1 MTPTSI
7 SSGGKLRIRFVPLLM
22 VLALLLGACGSGDGG
37 KKIQWIEGT
46 APANLAAQSTVESG
60 NDVEE
65 EPTSTVNQEGEGDA
79 DIKPTATLAPAEPTK
94 KPTERPEAVSG
105 VRLSAEQLDEFQP
118 NELGVIPVLEYHTI
132 TTEKREEQFVRTVDD
147 FKADLD
153 WLYENDFYVVPLKD
167 LIANRIAAPAG
178 KRPVVLTFD
187 DSTAGQFRY
196 LIADDGSVEI
206 DPDSAIG
213 IMEAFYADHP
223 DFGRGGFFAVLPTV
237 NFCFAWQFADAEPD
251 QYPYCQQKLTWLMD
265 NGYEVGNHT
274 LNHVD
279 LLQQDDDTFR
289 AELAGAIVAFQ
300 EMDTRIEANILAM
313 PFGNY
318 PDLDTKQQQREW
330 LREGF
335 EWKGTTYRII
345 GSLMVGDNP
354 TESPVSTEYDPVFI
368 ARIQAF
374 DDDANLEGGR
384 GSAYWFA
391 IFEDDPGQLYVSD
404 GSAETISVP
413 EELPAIMEGTLN
425 TDRIEADGLELIRY

>member
-1 MTPTSI
+1 MTSAPQVRRLIHRSRYI
-7 SSGGKLRIRFVPLLM
+7 SLIV
-22 VLALLLGACGSGDGG
+22 VLAMLLGACGSGDGG
-37 KKIQWIEGT
+37 KKIEWIEGT
-46 APANLAAQSTVESG
+46 APANLALQPTVESQ
-60 NDVEE
+60 ND
-65 EPTSTVNQEGEGDA
+65 GEVD
-79 DIKPTATLAPAEPTK
+79 PTATATEESDAEPDTEPTATSAPSEPTEQ
-94 KPTERPEAVSG
+94 PTERPEAVSG

-132 TTEKREEQFVRTVDD
+132 TTEDREEQFVRTVSD
-147 FKADLD
+147 FKADLE
-153 WLYENDFYVVPLKD
+153 WLYENNFYVIPLND

-196 LIADDGSVEI
+196 LIGDDGSVEI

-213 IMEAFYADHP
+213 ILESFYSEHP
-223 DFGRGGFFAVLPTV
+223 DFGRGGFFAILPTE

-251 QYPYCQQKLTWLMD
+251 QYPYCQQKLTWLLD
-265 NGYEVGNHT
+265 NGYEIGNHT

-300 EMDTRIEANILAM
+300 EMDSRIEANILAM

-335 EWKGTTYRII
+335 EWEGTSYRII
-345 GSLMVGDNP
+345 GCLMVGDNP

-384 GSAYWFA
+384 GTAYWFA
-391 IFEDDPGQLYVSD
+391 IFEDDPGQLFVSD
-404 GSAETISVP
+404 GNAETITVP
-413 EELPAIMEGTLN
+413 ESLPAIMEGTLN
-425 TDRIEADGLELIRY
+425 TDRIESDGLELIRY